1 MNNRN
6 IVHSIFVE
14 YFGEQ
19 NVDLQEDTIIV
30 HFPYLTVTNENDRS
44 VNITHLFVKV
54 KVDTDGQERGYFT
67 MNRSEYTLDQFRSK
81 YCHSHLPRIDYN
93 YLEKFNSPCLGSG
106 PIRHTQD
113 SLNINFDE
121 EIWQLFCFELDQY
134 VRRES
139 LAGGPYIRME
149 TIGTGNSTDSSWQRV
164 ESNLYIFED
173 ISLIDMSRIRADI
186 IAVINRFMPYL
197 INKKALNFVYNN
209 GTYGIAASPY
219 VLTVKL
225 SNVFIEWYNQ
235 LPNDSKP
242 EVIEAVRVEDIL
254 EPMKVNGE
262 VFYKKSVSN
271 FSTVQDYNQFI
282 GIPICIFKGVRY
294 NLNITGLSALK
305 AENSDENTSLIMKE
319 ILVRY
324 IIDKILTIV
333 NYEYGRKNKNIAAT
347 GTFFTSISEDTRVL

>member
-6 IVHSIFVE
+6 IVHNIFVE

-19 NVDLQEDTIIV
+19 NVDLQGDTIIV

-44 VNITHLFVKV
+44 VDITHLFVKV
-54 KVDTDGQERGYFT
+54 KVDINGQERGYFT
-67 MNRSEYTLDQFRSK
+67 MNRSEYTLDQFRSN

-93 YLEKFNSPCLGSG
+93 YIERFNSPCLGSG

-149 TIGTGNSTDSSWQRV
+149 TIGTSNRTHSSWQRV
-164 ESNLYIFED
+164 ESNLCIFED
-173 ISLIDMSRIRADI
+173 MSLVNADI

-197 INKKALNFVYNN
+197 INKKELNFVYNN

-225 SNVFIEWYNQ
+225 SNIFIEWYNQ

-242 EVIEAVRVEDIL
+242 EVIETVRVEDIL
-254 EPMKVNGE
+254 EPTKVNGE
-262 VFYKKSVSN
+262 VFYKKRVSN
-271 FSTVQDYNQFI
+271 FSTVQDYNRLI
-282 GIPICIFKGVRY
+282 GRPICTFKGVRY
-294 NLNITGLSALK
+294 NLNITGLSALE
-305 AENSDENTSLIMKE
+305 AENSDENTSLIMRE
-319 ILVRY
+319 VLVRY

-347 GTFFTSISEDTRVL
+347 GTFFTPISEDTRVL

>member
-44 VNITHLFVKV
+44 VDITHLFVKV
-54 KVDTDGQERGYFT
+54 KVDTNGQERGYFT
-67 MNRSEYTLDQFRSK
+67 MNRSEYTLDQFRSS

-93 YLEKFNSPCLGSG
+93 HLERFNSPCLGSG

-139 LAGGPYIRME
+139 LTGGPYIRME
-149 TIGTGNSTDSSWQRV
+149 AIGTGNNINSSWQRV
-164 ESNLYIFED
+164 ESNLCIFED
-173 ISLIDMSRIRADI
+173 MSLVSADI

-197 INKKALNFVYNN
+197 INKKELNFVYNN
-209 GTYGIAASPY
+209 ETYGIAASPY

-225 SNVFIEWYNQ
+225 SNIFIEWYNQ
-235 LPNDSKP
+235 LPNYSKP
-242 EVIEAVRVEDIL
+242 EVIETVRVEDIL

-262 VFYKKSVSN
+262 VFYKKRVSS
-271 FSTVQDYNQFI
+271 FSTVQDYNRFI

-305 AENSDENTSLIMKE
+305 AENSDENTSLIMRE